1 MKLCKR
7 LLSALCA
14 AALLFS
20 FSASAMAANQTEETE
35 QTDPAGQAD
44 QTEQNSE
51 EQRAR
56 QQYENLVAVADLI
69 RQVGVESS
77 PDDDPLARGLAAL
90 FEMDP
95 TA

>member
-51 EQRAR
+51 P
-56 QQYENLVAVADLI
+56 
-69 RQVGVESS
+69 GSS
-77 PDDDPLARGLAAL
+77 MKTWWPWR
-90 FEMDP
+90 
-95 TA
+95 T

>member
-35 QTDPAGQAD
+35 QKIG
-44 QTEQNSE
+44 
-51 EQRAR
+51 RASCR
-56 QQYENLVAVADLI
+56 ERV
-69 RQVGVESS
+69 
-77 PDDDPLARGLAAL
+77 
-90 FEMDP
+90 
-95 TA
+95 